1 MGLNSPSM
9 PIGTMINAGAIILG
23 SLLGLFLSGR
33 FPDRYRTVVYH
44 SIGLC
49 VLVIGLH
56 MALSFSNVLILIFSM
71 LCGGL
76 LGEAL
81 GLDQRLE
88 QAGDM
93 LKRRLGSKDARFT
106 EGFVTASLLFC
117 IGSMAILGSI
127 DEGIRGDRTILMTKS
142 ILDGFICIPLAS
154 TYGVGVLFSFVS
166 ILLYQGGITL
176 LAGQAQGFFTEPIIN
191 QLTST
196 GGLLIMGIGINLL
209 ELKALNITNMLPALL
224 FAVLFTVFFSGMV

>member
-1 MGLNSPSM
+1 M
-9 PIGTMINAGAIILG
+9 PIGTLINAGAIILG
-23 SLLGLFLSGR
+23 SLLGLMLGGR
-33 FPDRYRTVVYH
+33 FSDRYRTLVYH

-56 MALSFSNVLILIFSM
+56 MALSFTNILILVFSM
-71 LCGGL
+71 LCG
-76 LGEAL
+76 AL
-81 GLDQRLE
+81 CGQLIRLDDRLTA
-88 QAGDM
+88 AGNA

-106 EGFVTASLLFC
+106 DGFVTASLLFC

-127 DEGIRGDRTILMTKS
+127 DEGIRGDRTILLTKS

-154 TYGVGVLFSFVS
+154 TYGIGVLFSFLS
-166 ILLYQGGITL
+166 ILLYQGSITL
-176 LAGQAQGFFTEPIIN
+176 LAGQAQGLFTEPIIA

-209 ELKALNITNMLPALL
+209 ELKTINVTNMLPSLV
-224 FAVLFTVFFSGMV
+224 FAVLFTVFFSGWI

>member
-1 MGLNSPSM
+1 M
-9 PIGTMINAGAIILG
+9 PIGTLINAGAIILG
-23 SLLGLFLSGR
+23 SLLGLMLGGR
-33 FPDRYRTVVYH
+33 FSDRYRTLVYH

-56 MALSFSNVLILIFSM
+56 MALSFNNVLILVFSM
-71 LCGGL
+71 LCG
-76 LGEAL
+76 AL
-81 GLDQRLE
+81 CGQLVGLDDRLTA
-88 QAGDM
+88 AGNA
-93 LKRRLGSKDARFT
+93 LKHRLGSKDARFT
-106 EGFVTASLLFC
+106 DGFVTASLLFC

-127 DEGIRGDRTILMTKS
+127 DEGIRGDRTILLTKS

-176 LAGQAQGFFTEPIIN
+176 LAGQAQGFFTDPLIN

-209 ELKALNITNMLPALL
+209 ELKTVNVTNMLPSLL
-224 FAVLFTVFFSGMV
+224 FAILFTVFFSGMV

>member
-1 MGLNSPSM
+1 M
-9 PIGTMINAGAIILG
+9 PIGTFINAAAIILG

-33 FPDRYRTVVYH
+33 IPERYHTVVYH

-56 MALSFSNVLILIFSM
+56 MALGFDNILILVFAM

-81 GLDQRLE
+81 DLDQRLVR
-88 QAGDM
+88 AGDL
-93 LKRRLGSKDARFT
+93 LKHRLNSKDTRFT

-127 DEGIRGDRTILMTKS
+127 DEGIRGDRTILLTKS

-154 TYGVGVLFSFVS
+154 TYGPGVLFSFIP

-176 LAGQAQGFFTEPIIN
+176 LAGEAQSFFTDPVIN

-196 GGLLIMGIGINLL
+196 DGLLIMGIGINLL
-209 ELKALNITNMLPALL
+209 KLKTINVTNMLPSLL
-224 FAVLFTVFFSGMV
+224 FAVLFTVLFSDML

>member
-1 MGLNSPSM
+1 MPSM
-9 PIGTMINAGAIILG
+9 PIGTFINALAIILG

-33 FPDRYRTVVYH
+33 FPDRYRSIVYH

-56 MALSFSNVLILIFSM
+56 MALSFDNVLILVFAM

-76 LGEAL
+76 LGEAV
-81 GLDQRLE
+81 GLDQRLVR
-88 QAGDM
+88 AGEM

-106 EGFVTASLLFC
+106 DGFVTASLLFC

-127 DEGIRGDRTILMTKS
+127 DEGIRGDRTILLTKS

-176 LAGQAQGFFTEPIIN
+176 LAGQAQGFFTDPLIN

-209 ELKALNITNMLPALL
+209 ELKTVNVTNMLPSLL
-224 FAVLFTVFFSGMV
+224 FAILFTVFFSSAF

>member
-1 MGLNSPSM
+1 M
-9 PIGTMINAGAIILG
+9 PIGTFINAAAIILG

-33 FPDRYRTVVYH
+33 IPERYHTVVYH

-56 MALSFSNVLILIFSM
+56 MALGFDNILILVFAM

-81 GLDQRLE
+81 DLDQRLVR
-88 QAGDM
+88 AGDL
-93 LKRRLGSKDARFT
+93 LKHRLGSKDTRFT

-127 DEGIRGDRTILMTKS
+127 DEGIRGDRTILLTKS

-154 TYGVGVLFSFVS
+154 TYGAGVLFSFIP

-176 LAGQAQGFFTEPIIN
+176 LAGEAQSFFTDPVIN

-209 ELKALNITNMLPALL
+209 KLKTINVTNMLPSLL
-224 FAVLFTVFFSGMV
+224 FAVLFTVLFSDML